1 MYTET
6 AKTPY
11 HKTPER
17 IAYMKSYWKANKE
30 KILAKQKAKR
40 EADPEAYKAYSK
52 EQYQKNREKI
62 LAKKREQRIAQS
74 AE

>member
-1 MYTET
+1 MSTEP
-6 AKTPY
+6 AKIPY

-40 EADPEAYKAYSK
+40 EADPEAYKTYSK
-52 EQYQKNREKI
+52 AQYEKNREKI
-62 LAKKREQRIAQS
+62 LAKKREQRVKQS